1 MRLLHSISLV
11 LTLAL
16 AGCAASLPPAPP
28 PPAAA
33 PAAAVGA
40 APAAPPPPAPPPLGP
55 DRSVRGSEI
64 TAERPTPRLGFGLY
78 LYILPERQISEKMQ
92 AALLKFHGC
101 LNRPRPSDS
110 PQGVALM
117 LMPIRRTPAGDRV
130 DTALAHDFLR
140 KLPIKESNSRN
151 EVWIVASNKPL
162 SLNAPTAGVT
172 PIPLSRIAP
181 AYISDWLFLFQDN
194 IEKGTVAAPSDWLLR
209 IKSAGLI
216 GGIIGR
222 EVFGIKAAIGAGNA
236 CAVEP

>member
-1 MRLLHSISLV
+1 MRLVHSLSLV

-28 PPAAA
+28 SPAAA
-33 PAAAVGA
+33 RVGA
-40 APAAPPPPAPPPLGP
+40 APPAPPPPAPPPLGP

-78 LYILPERQISEKMQ
+78 LYILPERQISEEMQ

-110 PQGVALM
+110 PLRVALM
-117 LMPIRRTPAGDRV
+117 LMPIQRTSVGDRV

-140 KLPIKESNSRN
+140 TIPITESDSRN

-162 SLNAPTAGVT
+162 SLHAPTAGVT
-172 PIPLSRIAP
+172 PISLSRIAP

-194 IEKGTVAAPSDWLLR
+194 IERGTVAAPSDWQLR

-216 GGIIGR
+216 LIEIGNKFLG
-222 EVFGIKAAIGAGNA
+222 VPAPPGPSNA
-236 CAVEP
+236 CAVAP